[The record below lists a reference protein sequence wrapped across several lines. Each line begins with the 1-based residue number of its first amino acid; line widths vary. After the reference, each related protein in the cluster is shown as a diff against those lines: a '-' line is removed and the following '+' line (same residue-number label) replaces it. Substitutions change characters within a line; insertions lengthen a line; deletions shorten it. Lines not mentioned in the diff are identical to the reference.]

1 MGNIHIQSV
10 LAIAN
15 PDIES
20 NMALDQLMVAVRACP
35 IFTLLHQQPPSIHP
49 RVAIGAR
56 ERRGETRGG
65 GERIV
70 STAGK
75 VSK

>member
-56 ERRGETRGG
+56 GEERRNQGG
-65 GERIV
+65 PANGL
-70 STAGK
+70 
-75 VSK
+75 